1 MALLS
6 NNTTIGGK
14 NPLLYT
20 TVSNT
25 SVNLNTYYDEG
36 SYKFNNLTSATNFPS
51 SFTWIGSANQSYLQ
65 VIKIDNNKSNTVIQI
80 IYKENSHNTFIRYC
94 NAGTWSS
101 WEKIWNAGN
110 DGSGS
115 GLDADLLDNVQ
126 GSGYI
131 RDYGKTYSNFNS
143 LNRSGFYQLSSAS
156 NSPDG
161 SGGLWGC
168 IVFQTDSGNNISSWL
183 CQIAIKDNATGK
195 QLYTRKNNGGT
206 WTSWEKIWTGN
217 IDGSGSGLDAD
228 MLDGKHASEFLITNS
243 NTYYINSQSDFDT
256 MIASSTWGGK
266 TNVVFNC
273 SVVAN
278 YKDVVIPTSVRYING
293 NGNTIDRVKSFG
305 YANEGYNEI
314 RRIENLTSM
323 NSYENGSLSP
333 DVEDYRIEFTGFK
346 NCSNLYNC
354 RAIARPCQ
362 HKDDLSNIRRGFSK
376 CYNLHNCIVKPAL
389 PGTGWYAVGNENI
402 LFDSCKYLYNCYGDL
417 GAYGDAIYCNCQY
430 IYESTA
436 IFGLDS
442 YISSGGFYNCK
453 DLYNCN
459 ADKLVKTSNVF
470 VNCTNLNGCYYNFDV
485 LYKSVFI
492 NCTNLINCS
501 VTTNSTNQPSHYIN
515 CTNLIDCIG
524 TKDTTSELTS
534 TSTDKIV
541 YVSHDLL
548 TAIKNNDGYGSG
560 IDADLLDGRQ
570 AYTFANYGIASTSL
584 ATNSLTQTTSGT
596 SSLYRFQDTNNTIG
610 EGTNIYY
617 GIIQIYYSASY
628 YTRLAIS
635 MASGKVYRQTNGASS
650 WNEISVNANPTI
662 PVVTTDPT
670 TIENGQLWIR
680 SDL

>member
-51 SFTWIGSANQSYLQ
+51 SFSWIGSGISSYLQ
-65 VIKIDNNKSNTVIQI
+65 VLKFNNSKPNNVIQI
-80 IYKENSHNTFIRYC
+80 IYRESSYINFIRYC
-94 NAGTWSS
+94 NAGNWSS
-101 WEKIWNAGN
+101 WQKMWNAGN
-110 DGSGS
+110 NGASS
-115 GLDADLLDNVQ
+115 GLNADLLDDIHGN
-126 GSGYI
+126 GYI
-131 RDYGKTYSNFNS
+131 RDYGKAYSNFNS
-143 LNRSGFYQLSSAS
+143 LNRSGFYQLHSAS

-168 IVFQTDSGNNISSWL
+168 IVFQTDSGNTTSNWL
-183 CQIAIKDNATGK
+183 CQIAIKDNINGK

-217 IDGSGSGLDAD
+217 TDGSDSGLDAD
-228 MLDGKHASEFLITNS
+228 LLDGKHADEFLITSS
-243 NTYYINSQSDFDT
+243 NTYYINSQSDFTT

-278 YKDVVIPTSVRYING
+278 YDDIVIPTSVTYING
-293 NGNTIDRVKSFG
+293 NGNTIDQVKSFG
-305 YANEGYNEI
+305 YANEGYSKL
-314 RRIENLTSM
+314 RRIENLITA
-323 NSYENGSLSP
+323 NTYDTGSLSP
-333 DVEDYRIEFTGFK
+333 NVEDYRIEFTGFK

-354 RAIARPCQ
+354 KAIVYPCQ

-376 CYNLHNCIVKPAL
+376 CYNLHNCTAL
-389 PGTGWYAVGNENI
+389 PSGSYYISFNYNI
-402 LFDSCKYLYNCYGDL
+402 LFDSCKYLYNCYGNL
-417 GAYGDAIYCNCQY
+417 GCNGDGTYYNCQY

-436 IFGLDS
+436 AFGMDVS
-442 YISSGGFYNCK
+442 PRSGGFYYCK

-459 ADKLVKTSNVF
+459 ASGYIQHTNGNVF
-470 VNCTNLNGCYYNFDV
+470 VNCTNLNGCYYNHDV
-485 LYKSVFI
+485 LHYSIFI

-501 VTTNSTNQPSHYIN
+501 VTTSSTNEKLHYIN

-524 TKDTTSELTS
+524 TKDATSESTS
-534 TSTDKIV
+534 TSMDNIV
-541 YVSHDLL
+541 YISQDLL
-548 TAIKNNDGYGSG
+548 TAIKDVDGSGSG
-560 IDADLLDGRQ
+560 INADLLDSKH
-570 AYTFANYGIASTSL
+570 AYTFTNYGLASSSL
-584 ATNSLTQTTSGT
+584 PTGSLTQTSTGT

-610 EGTNIYY
+610 EGTNVFY

-628 YTRLAIS
+628 YIRLAIS
-635 MASGKVYRQTNGASS
+635 MKSGKVYRQTNGATS